1 MYLGQYAAHKR
12 VYCGVGIIISRD
24 EGKMNVKFEDGTV
37 VVISPPEFIVKLTS
51 LEAGS
56 VRLDSNN
63 IRIVNEK
70 IKKLRSAEREAKLS
84 NNFRSLVFIG
94 HDIKNLK
101 RVVSKDYNYLKDT
114 FGIIYEIEN

>member
-1 MYLGQYAAHKR
+1 MYLGKYAAHKR
-12 VYCGVGIIISRD
+12 VNCGVGIIISRYK
-24 EGKMNVKFEDGTV
+24 ERLNVKFEDGTV
-37 VVISPPEFIVKLTS
+37 VIAPPDLIIELTS
-51 LEAGS
+51 IEAGS

-70 IKKLRSAEREAKLS
+70 IKRLRSAEIEARLS
-84 NNFRSLVFIG
+84 NNFRTLVFIS

>member
-12 VYCGVGIIISRD
+12 VNCGVGIIISRD
-24 EGKMNVKFEDGTV
+24 EDRMNVKFEDGTV
-37 VVISPPEFIVKLTS
+37 VIAPPEFIVKLTS
-51 LEAGS
+51 IEAGS

-70 IKKLRSAEREAKLS
+70 IKKLRSAQREAKLS
-84 NNFRSLVFIG
+84 NNFRSLVFIS

-101 RVVSKDYNYLKDT
+101 RVVSKDHNYLKDT
-114 FGIIYEIEN
+114 FGINYEIEN